1 MTCLNDYE
9 YTVLLQHITYG
20 QAEAFI
26 REKYWETYYFEPG
39 FRVLGLRLLGE
50 TAVPVAVEDGRDDT
64 LVFPYTKPCMGTF
77 VLRFADIPDEVRRVR
92 SSYSKSL
99 TLKQWADP
107 KGKKSPAVAITCPL
121 DVSLRNFDYD
131 ILSHFR
137 TFRECERYL
146 REKFDDVYYFEPG
159 FKPLGLQ
166 PLGRDYVPVA
176 VEEKDDASIIFP
188 FYDSGMGALV
198 IRVKGVPDEVA
209 RVKEGHSRAL
219 TRRKRQEP
227 VSSSDD
233 AGRGP
238 AAKGRGRRGAI
249 GRIIDR
255 LQGDKS
261 PPRDESSSSCEE
273 EANIRTI
280 PED

>member
-20 QAEAFI
+20 EAEAFI

-77 VLRFADIPDEVRRVR
+77 VLRFADIPEEVKRVR

-121 DVSLRNFDYD
+121 DVSLRNFNYD

-137 TFRECERYL
+137 TFRECEKYL
-146 REKFDDVYYFEPG
+146 REKFDDVYYFGPD
-159 FKPLGLQ
+159 FKPLGLKA
-166 PLGRDYVPVA
+166 LGKDYVPVA
-176 VEEKDDASIIFP
+176 VEDGDNDKNVIFP
-188 FYDSGMGALV
+188 FFDSGMGALV
-198 IRVKGVPDEVA
+198 IRIKGVPDEVE
-209 RVKEGHSRAL
+209 RIKENYSREL
-219 TRRKRQEP
+219 TRKMLEVPAGGQEDNAAEGKQKKP
-227 VSSSDD
+227 RGLKKIISRL
-233 AGRGP
+233 AGDNS
-238 AAKGRGRRGAI
+238 GAPENATPY
-249 GRIIDR
+249 
-255 LQGDKS
+255 S
-261 PPRDESSSSCEE
+261 A
-273 EANIRTI
+273 ANIDKM